1 MDPLE
6 IVRKRI
12 AYYENGKAEM
22 ALYEARLLKK
32 TEWMFDHSPVPFEA
46 TPFQMGFDFPPKGQ
60 KEKIDC
66 VLDELRLIEKEM
78 MKNEIHKDER
88 RTYIVIK

>member
-1 MDPLE
+1 MNPLE

-12 AYYENGKAEM
+12 AFYENGKAEM

-32 TEWMFDHSPVPFEA
+32 TEWKYDHSPVPFEA
-46 TPFQMGFDFPPKGQ
+46 TPHQMGFDFPTKRQ
-60 KEKIDC
+60 KERIDD

-78 MKNEIHKDER
+78 AKEENK
-88 RTYIVIK
+88 

>member
-12 AYYENGKAEM
+12 AFYENRKAEM
-22 ALYEARLLKK
+22 ALYESRLLKE
-32 TEWMFDHSPVPFEA
+32 TEWMYDNSPAPFKA
-46 TPFQMGFDFPPKGQ
+46 TPHQMGFDFPTKEQ
-60 KEKIDC
+60 KARIDC

-78 MKNEIHKDER
+78 MKE
-88 RTYIVIK
+88 